1 MNNDT
6 KSKFHMFNKNH
17 PPSFE
22 QLSIKL
28 IWSIYSWNVSVIMN
42 SPATKLYKRGKSVV
56 ERHLWAARVVCIAD
70 APSLCCHIYCS
81 TNRPG
86 LKHVTC
92 TNYIRLLDL
101 NNDITN
107 AFILGRK
114 EWKDKDG
121 YLWIPWAVHCNK
133 FFFFIQA
140 LLGQNEIQFNFLI
153 LLSFLKFIFCKGFE
167 IYRSWANFVHVQPYA
182 NSLILENDTFNA
194 TCLLYVYVISAH
206 SWLTSTKYLNK
217 TFLYC

>member
-1 MNNDT
+1 MHLFWVEKD
-6 KSKFHMFNKNH
+6 
-17 PPSFE
+17 E
-22 QLSIKL
+22 RIK
-28 IWSIYSWNVSVIMN
+28 M
-42 SPATKLYKRGKSVV
+42 
-56 ERHLWAARVVCIAD
+56 
-70 APSLCCHIYCS
+70 
-81 TNRPG
+81 
-86 LKHVTC
+86 VTC
-92 TNYIRLLDL
+92 EYHEQYIV
-101 NNDITN
+101 IT
-107 AFILGRK
+107 
-114 EWKDKDG
+114 
-121 YLWIPWAVHCNK
+121 